1 MILCSDCELNSKSNQ
16 SCLSR
21 DGEEKNLKVKISL
34 LSRTYLIIGGNKSA
48 PNSEDKN
55 KNKFLNMIRAFR
67 YLDFVLDFTTSLNT
81 RNEEVQS
88 IA

>member
-1 MILCSDCELNSKSNQ
+1 MILCSDCELNSKSNH

-21 DGEEKNLKVKISL
+21 DDKEKNIEIKISL

-48 PNSEDKN
+48 PNSEEKN
-55 KNKFLNMIRAFR
+55 KNKSEKIIRAFR

-81 RNEEVQS
+81 RNEEVRS
-88 IA
+88 IE